1 MVLHQETYA
10 NRRFGIG
17 MPDFGG
23 QPPHGKVVLWERE
36 LPKTF
41 SGTEKTPCLCYVQ
54 TYIFNIIKQKVKSL
68 MAARFAIRGVL

>member
-1 MVLHQETYA
+1 
-10 NRRFGIG
+10 

-41 SGTEKTPCLCYVQ
+41 SGTEKTYRYVP
-54 TYIFNIIKQKVKSL
+54 TYIFNIMKQEVKSV
-68 MAARFAIRGVL
+68 MAARFAIRGVR

>member
-1 MVLHQETYA
+1 VVLHQETYA

-41 SGTEKTPCLCYVQ
+41 SGTEKTPCYVP
-54 TYIFNIIKQKVKSL
+54 TYIFYIMKQAVESL
-68 MAARFAIRGVL
+68 MAARFAIRGVR

>member
-1 MVLHQETYA
+1 
-10 NRRFGIG
+10 

-23 QPPHGKVVLWERE
+23 QPQHGKVVLWERE

-41 SGTEKTPCLCYVQ
+41 SVPEKTPCYVP
-54 TYIFNIIKQKVKSL
+54 TYIFHIMKQAVKSV